1 MRSETINMR
10 KIKLFFLCISLGNT
24 ILSQNIY
31 NSDHRIRFADWLY
44 DNQEYGNAINEY
56 RYALFSG
63 QCNFSCQIR
72 LFNSYLLTKQYNPGI
87 NTYRSVYP
95 QGLANNDTLEM
106 IFGKMLILNANYSE
120 LNNLI
125 RSSVT
130 LSGDQIYF
138 LDISN
143 DLFAEKWE
151 SAVQKDLNFSE
162 SLKSDFYSPV
172 INKIANIRYKKPYVS
187 FLLSAVIPGSGKM
200 YSGFWY
206 DGIISLSIVGITAW
220 QAYRGFTL
228 YGTDRP
234 YSWIFATLSASFYIS
249 NLYGS
254 IKAANMKNYNLK
266 QGIHH
271 DVEEIFNSHYTF

>member
-1 MRSETINMR
+1 MR
-10 KIKLFFLCISLGNT
+10 KINIFLLCLSLGNSV
-24 ILSQNIY
+24 LSQNIY
-31 NSDHRIRFADWLY
+31 DSEHRIRFANWLY
-44 DNQEYGNAINEY
+44 DKKEYKSAINEY

-63 QCNFSCQIR
+63 QCNVSCQIR
-72 LFNSYLLTKQYNPGI
+72 LFNSYLLTEQYNPGI
-87 NTYRSVYP
+87 NAYRSVYP
-95 QGLANNDTLEM
+95 EGLAYNDTTEM
-106 IFGKMLILNANYSE
+106 IFGKMLILNADYSE

-125 RSSVT
+125 KSSST
-130 LSGDQIYF
+130 LSDDQLFF

-151 SAVQKDLNFSE
+151 NAVQKDLQFTDN
-162 SLKSDFYSPV
+162 LKSDYYKPV
-172 INKIANIRYKKPYVS
+172 IKKIENTKYKKPYIS

-228 YGTDRP
+228 YGSDRP
-234 YSWIFATLSASFYIS
+234 YSWIFASLSVSFYVS

-254 IKAANMKNYNLK
+254 VKSANMRNFNLK
-266 QGIHH
+266 QDIHH
-271 DVEEIFNSHYTF
+271 DIEEIFHSHYIY

>member
-1 MRSETINMR
+1 MR
-10 KIKLFFLCISLGNT
+10 KIKLFFLCISLGT
-24 ILSQNIY
+24 PILSQNIY

-56 RYALFSG
+56 RYALFSD

-87 NTYRSVYP
+87 NTFRSVYP

-130 LSGDQIYF
+130 LSGDQTYF

-151 SAVQKDLNFSE
+151 NAVQKDLNFQVN
-162 SLKSDFYSPV
+162 LKSDYYRPI
-172 INKIANIRYKKPYVS
+172 INKIENTRYKKPYVS

-200 YSGFWY
+200 YSGYWY

-266 QGIHH
+266 QGIHK